1 MVYGE
6 SQRTSGADRRCHSGL
21 GSRRAGRRPRGRRL
35 ALAAAALLAALALP
49 DPAAASPYGVN
60 VHAPQGAQLGFV
72 LDQVHG
78 AGIGWVRIDFVWA
91 NVETAPGVF
100 DWSVYDALA
109 NAAMARGLNVYATLA
124 YTPAWATHGPP
135 TTGVPDDP
143 ATWADFCARAAQRY
157 ASSIQYWG
165 LWNEPN
171 LSKFWSGTSQ
181 QYIDDILIPGA
192 DAIHGA
198 NAAEKV
204 GGPELA
210 HVSSSQWYYWLRDCL
225 NQAAAH
231 LDFVTHHVYDSD
243 GNSAVTN
250 RLTGSTPFG
259 GDPALWTI
267 IEPSVKEVLQNTG
280 WWGRPFWLTET
291 GWQSAEVSEAT
302 QAAYYTGLLNDWFTG
317 QTGQSWVAQLFFY
330 EIEDAPGSPTTW
342 GILHA
347 DGSPKPAYVAYQNF
361 ITIHTF
367 HPTDDAQLVAGNLPT
382 SMETGQTITVR
393 LTFKNTGSSTW
404 TEAAE
409 YRLGAANDQDPF
421 APNRQLLAPGVA
433 IAPGQ
438 QVTFGFAL
446 TAPANP
452 GTYHTQWQMLK
463 EGVERFGGIAAQDVA
478 VTAAPPPGQRDL
490 VLLSGHFSV
499 EVSWHDPLSGHAG
512 FGRQVADSDRTGFFW
527 FFDQSNVELMVKMLD
542 GRSLNDHYWFFYGAL
557 SNVEYWI
564 TVHDL
569 ASGAMRTYYN
579 APGNI
584 CGGAD
589 VAAFPPPG
597 HAAVAEPAAAAA
609 TASTATESTATASTG
624 ATSTA
629 EPAAAPEPAPQA
641 PTWTAQ
647 PFDGGLPLA
656 GATGT
661 DSASGS
667 CTPGPQTLCLLGS
680 RFQVTAHWSTPN
692 GGNVATAVSEGDQT
706 GAFWFFDPAN
716 LELLVKV
723 IDGRALTGHFW
734 FFYGA
739 LSNVEYWVRV
749 TDTVTGAS
757 KRYHNRPGNICGVG
771 DTAALD

>member
-6 SQRTSGADRRCHSGL
+6 SHRRLVST
-21 GSRRAGRRPRGRRL
+21 PL

-49 DPAAASPYGVN
+49 RPAAASPYGVN
-60 VHAPQGAQLGFV
+60 IHAPQGAQLGFV

-78 AGIGWVRIDFVWA
+78 AGMGWVRIDFVWA

-109 NAAMARGLNVYATLA
+109 TAAMARGLNVYATLA

-181 QYIDDILIPGA
+181 QYINDILIPGA

-198 NAAEKV
+198 NAAAKV

-225 NQAAAH
+225 NQAAGH
-231 LDFVTHHVYDSD
+231 LDFVTHHVYDID
-243 GNSAVTN
+243 GNAAVTN

-259 GDPALWTI
+259 GDPALWTVI
-267 IEPSVKEVLQNTG
+267 DPSVKEVLKSTG
-280 WWGRPFWLTET
+280 WWGRPVWLTET
-291 GWQSAEVSEAT
+291 GWQSVEVSEAT

-317 QTGQSWVAQLFFY
+317 QSGQSWVAQLFFY
-330 EIEDAPGSPTTW
+330 EIEDAPGSPTSW
-342 GILHA
+342 GILHV
-347 DGSPKPAYVAYQNF
+347 DGSPKPAYVAYENF
-361 ITIHTF
+361 ITTHTF
-367 HPTDDAQLVAGNLPT
+367 HPTDDAQLVASNLPT

-393 LTFKNTGSSTW
+393 VTFQNTGASTW

-409 YRLGAANDQDPF
+409 YRLGAANDQDPL
-421 APNRQLLAPGVA
+421 APNRQLLAPGVS

-438 QVTFGFAL
+438 QVTFSFAL

-463 EGVERFGGIAAQDVA
+463 EGVDRFGGIAAQDVV
-478 VTAAPPPGQRDL
+478 VTAAPPPAQRDL
-490 VLLSGHFSV
+490 ALLSGQFSV

-512 FGRQVADSDRTGFFW
+512 FARQVAGSDQTGFFW
-527 FFDQSNVELMVKMLD
+527 FFDHSNLELMVKALD
-542 GRSLNDHYWFFYGAL
+542 GRGLNSHYWFFYGAL
-557 SNVEYWI
+557 SSVEYWI
-564 TVHDL
+564 TVRDL
-569 ASGAMRTYYN
+569 KSGAVRTYYN

-589 VAAFPPPG
+589 TAAFPPPSG
-597 HAAVAEPAAAAA
+597 HAAAGDAATATAESAPTTEPAAA
-609 TASTATESTATASTG
+609 
-624 ATSTA
+624 A
-629 EPAAAPEPAPQA
+629 EPAAAPVAAPAV

-647 PFDGGLPLA
+647 PFDGGLPEA
-656 GATGT
+656 GETGAAGT
-661 DSASGS
+661 IGTAGSADASGS

-680 RFQVTAHWSTPN
+680 RFQVQAHWSVPN
-692 GGNVATAVSEGDQT
+692 GGNVATAVNEGNQT

-739 LSNVEYWVRV
+739 LSDVEYWVRV

-771 DTAALD
+771 DTSALD

>member
-1 MVYGE
+1 M
-6 SQRTSGADRRCHSGL
+6 
-21 GSRRAGRRPRGRRL
+21 
-35 ALAAAALLAALALP
+35 LAAAALLAALAALAVR
-49 DPAAASPYGVN
+49 PAAASPYGVN

-72 LDQVHG
+72 LDQVRG
-78 AGIGWVRIDFVWA
+78 AGIGWIRIDLVWSD
-91 NVETAPGVF
+91 VETAPGVF

-109 NAAMARGLNVYATLA
+109 TAAEARGLSVYATLA

-143 ATWADFCARAAQRY
+143 GTWADFCARAAQRY

-171 LSKFWSGTSQ
+171 LSRFWSGTRQ

-198 NAAEKV
+198 NAAAKV

-210 HVSSSQWYYWLRDCL
+210 HISSSQWFYWLRDSL
-225 NQAAAH
+225 NQAASR
-231 LDFVTHHVYDSD
+231 LDFVSHHVYDSD
-243 GNSAVTN
+243 GDGAVTN
-250 RLTGSTPFG
+250 RLTGATPFG
-259 GDPALWTI
+259 GDPDLWTLI
-267 IEPSVKEVLQNTG
+267 DPSVKEVLQNTG

-291 GWQSAEVSEAT
+291 GWQSGEVSEAT
-302 QAAYYTGLLNDWFTG
+302 QAAYYTGLLNAWFTG
-317 QTGQSWVAQLFFY
+317 QRGQGWVGQLFFY
-330 EIEDAPGSPTTW
+330 EIEDPTGSPTTW
-342 GILHA
+342 GILRA
-347 DGSPKPAYVAYQNF
+347 DGSQKPAYVAYQNF
-361 ITIHTF
+361 ITAHTF
-367 HPTDDAQLVAGNLPT
+367 KPTDDAQLVAADLPT
-382 SMETGQTITVR
+382 SMETGQTISVR
-393 LTFKNTGSSTW
+393 LTFKNTGASIW

-421 APNRQLLAPGVA
+421 AAARQFLAPGESV
-433 IAPGQ
+433 APGQ
-438 QVTFGFAL
+438 QATFTFAL

-463 EGVERFGGIAAQDVA
+463 EGVERFGAIAAQDVV
-478 VTAAPPPGQRDL
+478 VTAAPPPEQRDL
-490 VLLSGHFSV
+490 ALLGDHFSV
-499 EVSWHDPLSGHAG
+499 EVSWHDPISGHAG
-512 FGRQVADSDRTGFFW
+512 FGRQVAASDQTGFFW
-527 FFDQSNVELMVKMLD
+527 FFDQSNLELMVKALD

-569 ASGAMRTYYN
+569 ASGAVRTYYN

-589 VAAFPPPG
+589 TSAFPPPPG
-597 HAAVAEPAAAAA
+597 KAGAAAVAEPAAALGPIAA
-609 TASTATESTATASTG
+609 PGPTLPPEPAGGPGREAAPESTPIAAIWTVQPFEG
-624 ATSTA
+624 G
-629 EPAAAPEPAPQA
+629 PAAADQAAPNC
-641 PTWTAQ
+641 
-647 PFDGGLPLA
+647 
-656 GATGT
+656 
-661 DSASGS
+661 S
-667 CTPGPQTLCLLGS
+667 PGPETLCLLAS
-680 RFQVTAHWSTPN
+680 RFQVTSHWSLPS
-692 GGNVATAVSEGDQT
+692 GAGIGTAVSEGDQT

-757 KRYHNRPGNICGVG
+757 KRYHNPAGNICGVG

>member
-1 MVYGE
+1 MANPMEIPGP
-6 SQRTSGADRRCHSGL
+6 D
-21 GSRRAGRRPRGRRL
+21 SRRQQSGRRRARGART
-35 ALAAAALLAALALP
+35 ALAAAAFLAALAALVSP
-49 DPAAASPYGVN
+49 RAAVASPYGVD

-72 LDQVHG
+72 LDQVRD
-78 AGIGWVRIDFVWA
+78 AGIGWVRIDFVWSD
-91 NVETAPGVF
+91 VETAPGVF

-109 NAAMARGLNVYATLA
+109 AAAETRGLTVYATLA
-124 YTPAWATHGPP
+124 YTPAWATHGAP

-143 ATWADFCARAAQRY
+143 GTWADFCARAAQRY

-171 LSKFWSGTSQ
+171 LSKFWSGTRQ

-198 NAAEKV
+198 SPAAKV

-210 HVSSSQWYYWLRDCL
+210 HISSSQWYYWLRDSL
-225 NQAAAH
+225 NQAGSH

-243 GNSAVTN
+243 GNGAVTN

-259 GDPALWTI
+259 GDPGLWTI
-267 IEPSVKEVLQNTG
+267 IDPSVKEVLQNTG

-291 GWQSAEVSEAT
+291 GWQSGEVSEAT

-317 QTGQSWVAQLFFY
+317 QPGQAWVGQLFFY
-330 EIEDAPGSPTTW
+330 EIEDPPGSPSTW
-342 GILHA
+342 GILRA
-347 DGSPKPAYVAYQNF
+347 DGSQKPAYVAYENF
-361 ITIHTF
+361 ITTHTF
-367 HPTDDAQLVAGNLPT
+367 RPTDDAQLVASNLPT
-382 SMETGQTITVR
+382 TMETGQVVTVS
-393 LTFKNTGSSTW
+393 LTFKNTGVSTW
-404 TEAAE
+404 SEASA

-421 APNRQLLAPGVA
+421 AAPRQYLAPGQAV
-433 IAPGQ
+433 APGQ
-438 QVTFGFAL
+438 QATFTFAL

-463 EGVERFGGIAAQDVA
+463 EGMERFGDIAAQDVV
-478 VTAAPPPGQRDL
+478 VTMAPPPEQRDL
-490 VLLSGHFSV
+490 ALLSGRFSV
-499 EVSWHDPLSGHAG
+499 EVSWHDPISGHAG
-512 FGRQVADSDRTGFFW
+512 FGRQVGDSDQTGFFW
-527 FFDQSNVELMVKMLD
+527 FFDQSNLELMVKMLD
-542 GRSLNDHYWFFYGAL
+542 GRGLNDHFWFFYGAL

-569 ASGAMRTYYN
+569 ASGAVRTYYN

-589 VAAFPPPG
+589 TSAFPPPG
-597 HAAVAEPAAAAA
+597 KAAGASAGIASSAEGAVPGPGAAQGSAAV
-609 TASTATESTATASTG
+609 
-624 ATSTA
+624 
-629 EPAAAPEPAPQA
+629 PEPGTVPESAPVA
-641 PTWTAQ
+641 TTWTVQ
-647 PFDGGLPLA
+647 TFEGGP
-656 GATGT
+656 GAA
-661 DSASGS
+661 DQAASASSASSS
-667 CTPGPQTLCLLGS
+667 CTPGPQILCLLAA
-680 RFQVTAHWSTPN
+680 RFQVTSRWRLPSGA
-692 GGNVATAVSEGDQT
+692 GLGTAVSEGDQT

-739 LSNVEYWVRV
+739 LSNVEYWVTV
-749 TDTVTGAS
+749 TDTATGAS
-757 KRYHNRPGNICGVG
+757 KRYHNPPGDICGVG

>member
-6 SQRTSGADRRCHSGL
+6 SHRRLVST
-21 GSRRAGRRPRGRRL
+21 PL

-49 DPAAASPYGVN
+49 RPAAASPYGVN
-60 VHAPQGAQLGFV
+60 IYAPQGAQLGFV

-78 AGIGWVRIDFVWA
+78 AGMGWVRIDFVWA

-109 NAAMARGLNVYATLA
+109 TAAMARGLNVYATLA

-181 QYIDDILIPGA
+181 QYINDILIPGA

-198 NAAEKV
+198 NAAAKV

-225 NQAAAH
+225 NQAAGH
-231 LDFVTHHVYDSD
+231 LDFVTHHVYDID
-243 GNSAVTN
+243 GNAAVTN

-259 GDPALWTI
+259 GDPALWTVI
-267 IEPSVKEVLQNTG
+267 DPSVKEVLKSTG
-280 WWGRPFWLTET
+280 WWGRPVWLTET
-291 GWQSAEVSEAT
+291 GWQSVEVSEAT

-317 QTGQSWVAQLFFY
+317 QSGQSWVAQLFFY
-330 EIEDAPGSPTTW
+330 EIEDAPGSPTSW
-342 GILHA
+342 GILHV
-347 DGSPKPAYVAYQNF
+347 DGSPKPAYVAYENF
-361 ITIHTF
+361 ITTHTF
-367 HPTDDAQLVAGNLPT
+367 HPTDDAQLVASNLPT

-393 LTFKNTGSSTW
+393 VTFQNTGASTW

-409 YRLGAANDQDPF
+409 YRLGAADDQDPL
-421 APNRQLLAPGVA
+421 APNRQLLAPGVS

-438 QVTFGFAL
+438 QVTFSFAL

-463 EGVERFGGIAAQDVA
+463 EGVDRFGGIAAQDVV
-478 VTAAPPPGQRDL
+478 VTAAPPPAQRDL
-490 VLLSGHFSV
+490 ALLSGQFSV

-512 FGRQVADSDRTGFFW
+512 FARQVAGSDQTGFFW
-527 FFDQSNVELMVKMLD
+527 FFDHSNLELMVKALD
-542 GRSLNDHYWFFYGAL
+542 GRGLNSHYWFFYGAL
-557 SNVEYWI
+557 SSVEYWI
-564 TVHDL
+564 TVRDL
-569 ASGAMRTYYN
+569 KSGAVRTYYN

-589 VAAFPPPG
+589 TAAFPPPSG
-597 HAAVAEPAAAAA
+597 HAAAGDAA
-609 TASTATESTATASTG
+609 TA
-624 ATSTA
+624 TA
-629 EPAAAPEPAPQA
+629 ESAPTTEPAGAAAPCARRPARPM
-641 PTWTAQ
+641 
-647 PFDGGLPLA
+647 GGGRAGGRRDRCGWHDRHCRQCRRLRLLHARSADPLPARVALPGA
-656 GATGT
+656 GA
-661 DSASGS
+661 
-667 CTPGPQTLCLLGS
+667 
-680 RFQVTAHWSTPN
+680 
-692 GGNVATAVSEGDQT
+692 
-706 GAFWFFDPAN
+706 
-716 LELLVKV
+716 LERAERRQCRDRGERGQSDRRLLVLRPRQPRV
-723 IDGRALTGHFW
+723 AGQGDRRPRPDRAFLVLLRRPLGRRVLGAGDRHRDRSVEALPQPPRQH
-734 FFYGA
+734 
-739 LSNVEYWVRV
+739 LR
-749 TDTVTGAS
+749 
-757 KRYHNRPGNICGVG
+757 RRRHLRPGLSLPRGPG
-771 DTAALD
+771 L